1 MNDGVEGASMT
12 AGGRAFQ
19 LTIVFGKKEF
29 LNVSDFVASCLYLAA
44 CMRVL
49 LVGVRRFSAAVT
61 MSSPFLILKRLV
73 SLADFRP

>member
-1 MNDGVEGASMT
+1 MT

-29 LNVSDFVASCLYLAA
+29 LNLNVSDFVASCLYLAS

-61 MSSPFLILKRLV
+61 VYELTISFLILKRLDWLV
-73 SLADFRP
+73 WLIFV